1 MGRRSPPRAPP
12 PRLIKA
18 IFSVWKRLINSVWK
32 IGRRPH
38 RCPNTRVIPKSNRQ
52 NCVGTFFLFDHPIC
66 VFVALY
72 DLIFSAWPRGNFHN
86 AIDRSIPSWNW
97 ANWMMMI
104 FFLRMKKC
112 LRWLTCAWSADWW
125 IVDSKVHFSEGFP
138 TFETWDLYNTIRSFS
153 IRAFPTESLLWN
165 LTMLVRQE
173 LLTRIP
179 LRGFWSEVPSR
190 ALRGL

>member
-104 FFLRMKKC
+104 FFFAHEK
-112 LRWLTCAWSADWW
+112 
-125 IVDSKVHFSEGFP
+125 
-138 TFETWDLYNTIRSFS
+138 
-153 IRAFPTESLLWN
+153 
-165 LTMLVRQE
+165 
-173 LLTRIP
+173 
-179 LRGFWSEVPSR
+179 VPSLIDVCLKR
-190 ALRGL
+190 RLMDCRLKGSFFWRFSYFWNMRFV